1 MTTMT
6 KDFVKAFL
14 TGSSLAALTVA
25 MVYNGIKKA
34 ERERAEKK
42 IAEQVAEAR
51 AYYQGLLVEV
61 EKPDPLAVEEPMAE
75 ENTEAAE
82 EGAPVNY
89 ASLAAEYSDIT
100 AKIERPV
107 IQEISYVEY
116 MRSTWEGYE
125 SLELRYSSIDQRYF
139 DSDEGDEFVLFEL
152 PELDDHDVAFF
163 VVGQGGKKILVQVEV
178 V

>member
-6 KDFVKAFL
+6 NDFVKAFL

-51 AYYQGLLVEV
+51 AYYGGLLVEV
-61 EKPDPLAVEEPMAE
+61 EKHNPLAVEEPTVAE
-75 ENTEAAE
+75 SAEASE

-89 ASLAAEYSDIT
+89 ASLAAEYSDVT
-100 AKIERPV
+100 AVIERPV
-107 IQEISYVEY
+107 IQEISYDEY

>member
-6 KDFVKAFL
+6 NDFVKAFL

-51 AYYQGLLVEV
+51 AYYGGLLDEAA
-61 EKPDPLAVEEPMAE
+61 KPDPLAVGEPVAE
-75 ENTEAAE
+75 ENAEVAE

-89 ASLAAEYSDIT
+89 ASLAAEYSDVT
-100 AKIERPV
+100 AEIERPV
-107 IQEISYVEY
+107 IQEISYDEY

-163 VVGQGGKKILVQVEV
+163 VVGQGSKKILVQVEV

>member
-14 TGSSLAALTVA
+14 TGSSLASLTVA

-34 ERERAEKK
+34 ERARAEKK

-51 AYYQGLLVEV
+51 AYYQGLLDEV
-61 EKPDPLAVEEPMAE
+61 AKPDPLAVGEPVAE
-75 ENTEAAE
+75 ENAEAAE
-82 EGAPVNY
+82 EEAPVNY
-89 ASLAAEYSDIT
+89 SSLAAEYSDIT
-100 AKIERPV
+100 AEIERPV
-107 IQEISYVEY
+107 IQEISYDEY

-139 DSDEGDEFVLFEL
+139 DSDEGNEFVLFEL

-163 VVGQGGKKILVQVEV
+163 VVGQGSKKILVQVEV

>member
-6 KDFVKAFL
+6 NDFVKAFL

-51 AYYQGLLVEV
+51 AYYGGLLDEAA
-61 EKPDPLAVEEPMAE
+61 KPDPLAVGEPVAE
-75 ENTEAAE
+75 ENAEVAE
-82 EGAPVNY
+82 EEAPVNY
-89 ASLAAEYSDIT
+89 ASLAAEYSDVT
-100 AKIERPV
+100 AVIERPV
-107 IQEISYVEY
+107 IQEISYDEY

-139 DSDEGDEFVLFEL
+139 DSDEGNEFVLFEL

-163 VVGQGGKKILVQVEV
+163 VVGQGSKKILVQVEV

>member
-6 KDFVKAFL
+6 NDFVKAFL

-51 AYYQGLLVEV
+51 AYYGGLLDEAA
-61 EKPDPLAVEEPMAE
+61 KPDPLAVGEPVAE
-75 ENTEAAE
+75 ENAEVAE

-89 ASLAAEYSDIT
+89 ASLAAEYSDVT
-100 AKIERPV
+100 AEIERPV
-107 IQEISYVEY
+107 IQEISYDEY

-139 DSDEGDEFVLFEL
+139 DSDEGNEFVLFEL

-163 VVGQGGKKILVQVEV
+163 VVGQGSKKILVQVEV